1 MFSVGNVFGRST
13 VSTCTFSAG
22 ASTGGGSSFLTLFWE
37 STGNIEFLSAVRADF
52 RKRRKTLSAD
62 RTALQMESRR
72 NIVITTVAVG
82 EKRSV
87 LR

>member
-13 VSTCTFSAG
+13 VST
-22 ASTGGGSSFLTLFWE
+22 W
-37 STGNIEFLSAVRADF
+37 IEFLPAVRADF